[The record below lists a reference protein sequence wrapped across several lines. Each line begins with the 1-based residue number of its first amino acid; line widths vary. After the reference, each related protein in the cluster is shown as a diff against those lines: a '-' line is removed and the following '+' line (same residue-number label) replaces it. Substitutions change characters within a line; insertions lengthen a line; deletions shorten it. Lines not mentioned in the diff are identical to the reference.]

1 MEKNYYKINFDD
13 NFIDL
18 GFHQS
23 YRGYGEWV
31 MDLGRVGG
39 ISNYLVC
46 TFLQNDYSINN
57 WLTIEIVQKT
67 GKKGKDINKFIKFNG
82 RINNRIEME
91 FLITL
96 ILKTYK
102 L

>member
-1 MEKNYYKINFDD
+1 MNLGKI
-13 NFIDL
+13 
-18 GFHQS
+18 GK
-23 YRGYGEWV
+23 
-31 MDLGRVGG
+31 
-39 ISNYLVC
+39 ISNSLVC
-46 TFLQNDYSINN
+46 TFLQNDYSIPN
-57 WLTIEIVQKT
+57 WLTIEIVQKE
-67 GKKGKDINKFIKFNG
+67 GKKGKDINKFSKFNG